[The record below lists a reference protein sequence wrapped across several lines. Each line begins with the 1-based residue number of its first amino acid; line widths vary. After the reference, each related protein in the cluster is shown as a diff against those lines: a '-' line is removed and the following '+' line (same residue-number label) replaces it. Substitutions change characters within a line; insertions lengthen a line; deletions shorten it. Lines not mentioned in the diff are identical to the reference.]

1 MGYSISAIFPGDR
14 RSQQQ
19 VDTLLQ
25 QEGIRRDKNLAYTCG
40 VYDED
45 MTLLATGS
53 SFGNT
58 LRCLAVSSDHRGEG
72 LMNLVVTHL
81 LEKQMTMGNTRVFLY
96 TKSKNACIFADLGF
110 YEIARTEDG
119 LSFMENRR
127 DGFKR
132 YLTDLAKTRRPG
144 RCAAIVMNANPFT
157 FGHRHLVE
165 TAAAENDWLHLF
177 LLSEE
182 AGPIPFALRKR
193 LVQEGTADLSNVIL
207 HDSGPYIIS
216 SATFPSYFLRDEDA
230 AILAHARLDLAIF
243 QQIAKALDIF
253 ARYVGEERSSHVTRL
268 YNETMAALLPQKGVE
283 FHEIPRLQLNGEIVS
298 ASTVRQA
305 IQEGKLDS
313 VAHMLP
319 ESTLRFFESDEAAPV
334 IVAIR
339 AMGEARHY

>member
-1 MGYSISAIFPGDR
+1 MGYSLSAIESWDSRNR
-14 RSQQQ
+14 RQ
-19 VDTLLQ
+19 VDELLRA
-25 QEGIRRDKNLAYTCG
+25 EGIRRDRNLSYTCG
-40 VYDED
+40 IFDEE
-45 MTLLATGS
+45 MRLIATGS

-58 LRCLAVSSDHRGEG
+58 LRCLAVASDHRGEG
-72 LMNLVVTHL
+72 LMNEVVSHL
-81 LEKQMTMGNTRVFLY
+81 MERQMAQGNSRVFLY
-96 TKSKNACIFADLGF
+96 TKPQSARLLGDLGF
-110 YEIARTEDG
+110 YEVARLEDVV
-119 LSFMENRR
+119 FMENRFG
-127 DGFKR
+127 GFAG
-132 YLTDLAKTRRPG
+132 YLRQLERNRRPG
-144 RCAAIVMNANPFT
+144 QSAAIVMNANPFT
-157 FGHRHLVE
+157 RGHRYLVE
-165 TAAAENDWLHLF
+165 RAAGENDWLHLF